1 MAKLNLLAGY
11 MKLLYSSDTIQG
23 QFQEFQKELKIKT
36 VHRTIL
42 VISEVTMRSVN
53 FDQE

>member
-23 QFQEFQKELKIKT
+23 RIQEFQKELKIKT
-36 VHRTIL
+36 VHRTITGKL
-42 VISEVTMRSVN
+42 
-53 FDQE
+53 